1 MESATINNN
10 INIIKEVRKLFNV
23 RSNLS
28 NEEKKKI
35 RKKLHRIEAVY
46 NVLKEKEQK
55 GSLTSRQKNM
65 WRNDE
70 RYLKNISIY
79 LKNLKEH
86 FKKYQYGLDY
96 LFNESATLNND
107 PNVFKDARKLF
118 NERRS
123 SLFHEEINKIR
134 KELYKKEAIY
144 NFLKEKDSL
153 KK

>member
-1 MESATINNN
+1 MKSTRQNNN
-10 INIIKEVRKLFNV
+10 INAIKEVKKLFNDV

-28 NEEKKKI
+28 HEETERI

-46 NVLKEKEQK
+46 NVLKEKERK

-65 WRNDE
+65 LSNDE
-70 RYLKNISIY
+70 RYLKNISIH
-79 LKNLKEH
+79 LKNLKKH

-107 PNVFKDARKLF
+107 TNVFKDGRKLF

-123 SLFHEEINKIR
+123 SLFNKEINKIR
-134 KELYKKEAIY
+134 KELYKKR
-144 NFLKEKDSL
+144 NCL
-153 KK
+153 

>member
-1 MESATINNN
+1 MESTRINNN
-10 INIIKEVRKLFNV
+10 INVIKEVRKLFNV

-28 NEEKKKI
+28 NEETKRI